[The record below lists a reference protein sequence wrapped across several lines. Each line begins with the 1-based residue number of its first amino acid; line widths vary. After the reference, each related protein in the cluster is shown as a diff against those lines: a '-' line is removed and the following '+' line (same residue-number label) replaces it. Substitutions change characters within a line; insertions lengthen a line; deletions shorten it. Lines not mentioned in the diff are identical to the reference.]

1 MHDHHSS
8 AVSTKMLT
16 KFELRLQLDSA
27 SIAAV
32 SGAIQGSMGR
42 IADSITAALDKI
54 KRSLHDLSWAHQ
66 AALRQNSELHK
77 LLVNRLVLE
86 IEKASRMPQ
95 QPSEPPPPELLAV
108 GRKQPPQQA
117 GSSPPPPGPPGPPGP
132 LPANT
137 PRASRTRTP
146 PPAKAEPKTQPQKL
160 LVPKHQVP
168 LKACPGIATKKPKT
182 EDFHLHHFLVV
193 IQQTCSLH

>member
-32 SGAIQGSMGR
+32 NGAMQGSMGR
-42 IADSITAALDKI
+42 IADSITAALEKI

-86 IEKASRMPQ
+86 IEKASRTPQ
-95 QPSEPPPPELLAV
+95 QPSEPPPPELMT
-108 GRKQPPQQA
+108 GRKQPPA
-117 GSSPPPPGPPGPPGP
+117 GGSSPPPPGPPGPPGP
-132 LPANT
+132 LPVNT

-146 PPAKAEPKTQPQKL
+146 PPAKTEPKTQPSKL

-168 LKACPGIATKKPKT
+168 LKACPGKHHKPKT

>member
-1 MHDHHSS
+1 
-8 AVSTKMLT
+8 
-16 KFELRLQLDSA
+16 
-27 SIAAV
+27 
-32 SGAIQGSMGR
+32 MGR
-42 IADSITAALDKI
+42 IADSITAALEKI

-86 IEKASRMPQ
+86 IEKASRTPQ
-95 QPSEPPPPELLAV
+95 QPSEPPPPELLTV
-108 GRKQPPQQA
+108 GRKQSSTG
-117 GSSPPPPGPPGPPGP
+117 GSSPPPPGTPGP
-132 LPANT
+132 LPAHMQKQGGQAPV
-137 PRASRTRTP
+137 PRTCKTRTP
-146 PPAKAEPKTQPQKL
+146 PPAKAEPKTQPSKL

>member
-32 SGAIQGSMGR
+32 NGAIQGSMGR
-42 IADSITAALDKI
+42 IADSITAALEKI

-86 IEKASRMPQ
+86 IEKASRTPQ
-95 QPSEPPPPELLAV
+95 QPSEPPPPELMT
-108 GRKQPPQQA
+108 GRKQPPA
-117 GSSPPPPGPPGPPGP
+117 GGSSPPPPGPPGPPGP
-132 LPANT
+132 LPVNT

-146 PPAKAEPKTQPQKL
+146 PPAKTEPKTQPSKL

-168 LKACPGIATKKPKT
+168 LKACPGKHHKPKT
-182 EDFHLHHFLVV
+182 EDFHLHHFLLV

>member
-32 SGAIQGSMGR
+32 NGAIQGSMGR
-42 IADSITAALDKI
+42 IADSITAALEKI

-86 IEKASRMPQ
+86 IEKASRTPQ

-108 GRKQPPQQA
+108 GRKQPPA
-117 GSSPPPPGPPGPPGP
+117 GGSSPPPPGPPGPPGP

-146 PPAKAEPKTQPQKL
+146 PPAKTEPKTQPSKL
-160 LVPKHQVP
+160 LVPKHEVP
-168 LKACPGIATKKPKT
+168 VKACPARHNTPKT
-182 EDFHLHHFLVV
+182 EDFHLHHFLIVN
-193 IQQTCSLH
+193 QQTCSSH

>member
-32 SGAIQGSMGR
+32 NGAIQGSMGR
-42 IADSITAALDKI
+42 IADSITAALEKI

-86 IEKASRMPQ
+86 IEKASRTPQ
-95 QPSEPPPPELLAV
+95 QPSEPPPPELMT

-132 LPANT
+132 LPVNT

-146 PPAKAEPKTQPQKL
+146 PPAKTEPKTQPSKL

-168 LKACPGIATKKPKT
+168 VKACPARHNTPKT

>member
-32 SGAIQGSMGR
+32 NGAIQGSMGR
-42 IADSITAALDKI
+42 IADSITAALEKI

-86 IEKASRMPQ
+86 IEKASRTPQ
-95 QPSEPPPPELLAV
+95 QPSEPPPPELLTV
-108 GRKQPPQQA
+108 GRKQPSA
-117 GSSPPPPGPPGPPGP
+117 GGSSPPPPGPPGP
-132 LPANT
+132 LPAHT

-146 PPAKAEPKTQPQKL
+146 PPAKTEPKTQPSKL

-168 LKACPGIATKKPKT
+168 VKACPARHNTPKT

>member
-32 SGAIQGSMGR
+32 NGAMQGSMGR
-42 IADSITAALDKI
+42 IADSITAALEKI

-86 IEKASRMPQ
+86 IEKASRTPQ
-95 QPSEPPPPELLAV
+95 QPSEPPPPELMT
-108 GRKQPPQQA
+108 GRKQPPA
-117 GSSPPPPGPPGPPGP
+117 GGSSPPPPGPPGPPGP
-132 LPANT
+132 LPVNT

-146 PPAKAEPKTQPQKL
+146 PPAKTEPKTQPSKL

-168 LKACPGIATKKPKT
+168 LKACPGKHHKPKT
-182 EDFHLHHFLVV
+182 EDFHLHHFLLV